1 MPTMNLK
8 TLALAALL
16 SGLLLTGCSTPPKES
31 PTLYQQ
37 LGGKAGISAI
47 TDGFLNNL
55 ASDVRIVHFFSDTD
69 IPHFHDMLVQQFCA
83 VSGGPCEY
91 GGKSMLEAHKDR
103 HITDADFNA
112 LVEDLEK
119 AMDDLH
125 VAQPVQNRFL
135 AQLVPMHGDIVN
147 H

>member
-1 MPTMNLK
+1 MNLK
-8 TLALAALL
+8 IHVSAALL
-16 SGLLLTGCSTPPKES
+16 SGLMLAGCATPPKDP

-47 TDGFLNNL
+47 VDGFVANIAN
-55 ASDVRIVHFFSDTD
+55 DIRIVHFFSQTD
-69 IPHFHDMLVQQFCA
+69 IGHFHDMLVQQFCA

-91 GGKSMLEAHKDR
+91 GGKTMLEAHKDR
-103 HITDADFNA
+103 HISDADFNA
-112 LVEDLEK
+112 IVEDLEK
-119 AMDDLH
+119 SMDDLH

-135 AQLVPMHGDIVN
+135 AQLVPMHQDIVN